1 MKREILIAAALG
13 EREPDLVLK
22 NARVVNVF
30 SGEVVP
36 GDIAIAGGMIA
47 GVGSYDSGERV
58 VDLGGKFV
66 APGFID
72 AHVHVES
79 SMVSPPA
86 YCTEALGWGTTTLV
100 TDPHEIANVAGGAGV
115 RFMLDT
121 SAKLPVNYYVQLPSC
136 VPATP
141 FEHAGEVFTAE
152 KMKPFTEEP
161 RVLGLGEMMNYP
173 GVAGRD
179 PAVMA
184 KFELFSGRVVDGHA
198 PGITGNGLQA
208 YIAAGTGTDHEST
221 SWAEAH
227 EKLRAGLAVLVREGS
242 ACKNLAPIIEGA
254 LADGV
259 DTSHMAFCTDDKHLA
274 DIRREGTIR
283 WNVKRA
289 VECGLDPVK
298 AIQMATINAA
308 RIHRLHGLGAVAA
321 GYRADLVVFTDLREI
336 DVRAVYKDGKE
347 FVRGP
352 SPSGSSGARGRTTR
366 SPIRST
372 SRRFPTAASRCQSGR
387 ATRSST
393 SCPATSR
400 PPAPISPPPRSIR
413 SSRRGSCAGSPS
425 SSGTTPPET
434 SAWASSPG
442 YGLTHGAVA
451 TTVAHDSHNLIVVGD
466 NEADMLAAVRE
477 IERVQGGYTIAADG
491 RILGTLPLPVA
502 GLMSNETADTLIPA
516 LDGMIALAK
525 KQGVAEGIDPFITLS
540 FMALPVIGEIRITD
554 MGMFDVTKFSFIE

>member
-36 GDIAIAGGMIA
+36 GDIAIADGMIA
-47 GVGSYDSGERV
+47 GVGSYDSGKRV

-184 KFELFSGRVVDGHA
+184 KFELFSGR
-198 PGITGNGLQA
+198 
-208 YIAAGTGTDHEST
+208 
-221 SWAEAH
+221 
-227 EKLRAGLAVLVREGS
+227 
-242 ACKNLAPIIEGA
+242 
-254 LADGV
+254 
-259 DTSHMAFCTDDKHLA
+259 
-274 DIRREGTIR
+274 
-283 WNVKRA
+283 
-289 VECGLDPVK
+289 
-298 AIQMATINAA
+298 
-308 RIHRLHGLGAVAA
+308 
-321 GYRADLVVFTDLREI
+321 
-336 DVRAVYKDGKE
+336 
-347 FVRGP
+347 
-352 SPSGSSGARGRTTR
+352 
-366 SPIRST
+366 
-372 SRRFPTAASRCQSGR
+372 AASGGQ
-387 ATRSST
+387 
-393 SCPATSR
+393 PAR
-400 PPAPISPPPRSIR
+400 PR
-413 SSRRGSCAGSPS
+413 
-425 SSGTTPPET
+425 
-434 SAWASSPG
+434 
-442 YGLTHGAVA
+442 
-451 TTVAHDSHNLIVVGD
+451 
-466 NEADMLAAVRE
+466 
-477 IERVQGGYTIAADG
+477 
-491 RILGTLPLPVA
+491 
-502 GLMSNETADTLIPA
+502 
-516 LDGMIALAK
+516 
-525 KQGVAEGIDPFITLS
+525 
-540 FMALPVIGEIRITD
+540 
-554 MGMFDVTKFSFIE
+554 